1 LKKIIVIG
9 SGIAGMSAA
18 ADLAKKGYDVTVLE
32 KNDKPGGRINY
43 FDANG
48 FRFEM
53 GPSWYWMPEVF
64 EDFYKKFGK
73 TTSDFYKLLRLDPSY
88 KVVFSGSEAI
98 DIPAD
103 FSSLVKLFDSIEKGS
118 GNKLIKF
125 MDHASIKYE
134 VGMNEF
140 VWKPGESIK
149 EFISIRVLQNAMK
162 LQLLK
167 SVAHEVKQVV
177 SDDRLRQI
185 LEFPVLFLGATPQDT
200 PALYSLMNHA
210 DLKLG
215 TWYPEGGMYKIAE
228 AFYAIAKEQG
238 VKFIFDA
245 EVKSFD
251 IESKSIRLVKT
262 DSASYEAD
270 VVISNADY
278 HHIDQNILP
287 FEKANYS
294 KEYWD
299 RRKMAPSSL
308 LVFVGLNKKVEHLD
322 HHNLFFD
329 ADFDKH
335 AFEIYKNPRWPSDP
349 LFYVCRPSKTDSSI
363 APKGHENLFLLMPI
377 APDLNDDDEGVL
389 DSYFKLMIKR
399 IESYTNTSIQSN
411 IVFKKYFSVKDFK
424 SLYNSYKGNAYGLA
438 NTLMQTAVFKP
449 SLRSKKITNL
459 YYTGQLTVPGPGLP
473 PSIISGQL
481 AAKEVSKS
489 FKI

>member
-1 LKKIIVIG
+1 LKKVIIIG

-18 ADLAKKGYDVTVLE
+18 ADLASKGYNVTVLE
-32 KNDKPGGRINY
+32 KNDKPGGRINF
-43 FDANG
+43 FDAEG

-64 EDFYKKFGK
+64 EDFYKKYGK
-73 TTSDFYKLLRLDPSY
+73 TTKDFYNLERLDPSY
-88 KVVFSGSEAI
+88 KVVFSESEAI

-103 FSSLVKLFDSIEKGS
+103 FNSLVDLFESIEKGS
-118 GNKLIKF
+118 GQKLRKF
-125 MDHASIKYE
+125 MDHAAIKYE

-149 EFISIRVLQNAMK
+149 EFVSIKVLQNAMK

-167 SVAHEVKQVV
+167 SIAHEVKQVV
-177 SDDRLRQI
+177 KDDRLRQI

-215 TWYPEGGMYKIAE
+215 TWYPQGGMYKIAE
-228 AFYAIAKEQG
+228 AFYAIAKDQG
-238 VKFIFDA
+238 AKFVFNA
-245 EVKSFD
+245 EVESFEFSNKKIKTVRTSDKSY
-251 IESKSIRLVKT
+251 
-262 DSASYEAD
+262 AAD

-278 HHIDQNILP
+278 HHVDQNVLP
-287 FEKANYS
+287 SKLANYS
-294 KEYWD
+294 KDYWD
-299 RRKMAPSSL
+299 KRKMAPSSL
-308 LVFVGLNKKVEHLD
+308 LVFVGLDKQIDNLD

-335 AFEIYKNPRWPSDP
+335 AYEIYKDPRWPSDP
-349 LFYVCRPSKTDSSI
+349 LFYVCRPSKSDTTV
-363 APKGHENLFLLMPI
+363 APKGHDNLFLLMPI
-377 APDLNDDDEGVL
+377 APDLNDDDEGVMEK
-389 DSYFKLMIKR
+389 YFDVMINR
-399 IESYTNTSIQSN
+399 IEAYTKISLKEN
-411 IVFKKYFSVKDFK
+411 IVFKKFFSVKDFK

-449 SLRSKKITNL
+449 SMKSKKITNL
-459 YYTGQLTVPGPGLP
+459 YFTGQLTVPGPGLP

-481 AAKEVSKS
+481 AAQEVIKS
-489 FKI
+489 VKI